1 MKQITQ
7 FAQLIV
13 LSAFVSGA
21 AFAQLSNTAKP
32 AAKPAAQGVNIEKGI
47 DQMFNSLDKDKNKQL
62 SFEEFKIGVVA
73 ERRQQMMLQ
82 QLSGIFNSV
91 DANKNG
97 TLESLEFNNLPGMK
111 QAKEPKPKFSEFDVN
126 KDQKLTFREY
136 LGFVEKMSTPPKK

>member
-7 FAQLIV
+7 LLI
-13 LSAFVSGA
+13 LSVFMSGA
-21 AFAQLSNTAKP
+21 AFAQLSTAAKP
-32 AAKPAAQGVNIEKGI
+32 AAKPAAPGVNIEKGI

-62 SFEEFKIGVVA
+62 SFEEFKTGVIA
-73 ERRQQMMLQ
+73 ERRQSMMLQ

-97 TLESLEFNNLPGMK
+97 ALEAAEFNNLPGMK
-111 QAKEPKPKFSEFDVN
+111 QAKDPKPKFAEYDVN

-136 LGFVEKMSTPPKK
+136 LGFVEKMSMPPKK

>member
-7 FAQLIV
+7 FFI
-13 LSAFVSGA
+13 LSVFVSGA
-21 AFAQLSNTAKP
+21 AFAQLNTVAKP
-32 AAKPAAQGVNIEKGI
+32 AAKPSAQGVNIEKGI
-47 DQMFNSLDKDKNKQL
+47 DQMFNGLDKDKNKQL
-62 SFEEFKIGVVA
+62 SFEEFKAGVIA
-73 ERRQQMMLQ
+73 ERRQSMILQ

-97 TLESLEFNNLPGMK
+97 TLEALEFSNLPGMK